1 MTREVGNKNNRDA
14 VLAGIILLLVGTAI
28 IVKQTIEDFPAWVVS
43 WPMILVVIGIFV
55 GMKNAFRGPGW
66 IILIGLGC
74 IFLADKIVPGVN
86 LRRFAL
92 PAVIIS
98 IGLFLI
104 FTKSSQRSRLYK
116 DLGGDSDGDDSDH
129 TSYSRN
135 ASANDEN
142 EILDS
147 VSIFGSTKKV
157 IFSKSFKGGEVVN
170 IFGGAEINCSQADLK
185 GVAKLEIVQVFG
197 GTKIFVPASWTVKSN
212 AASVFGGFEDKRT
225 HHAGPPDPE
234 KVLIIDGTSI
244 FGGIEIKSF

>member
-1 MTREVGNKNNRDA
+1 M
-14 VLAGIILLLVGTAI
+14 LAGLILLLVGTTI
-28 IVKQTIEDFPAWVVS
+28 IIKQTIDDFPGWVVS
-43 WPMILVVIGIFV
+43 WPMILIVVGIFV

-74 IFLADKIVPGVN
+74 IFLADRIVPGVN
-86 LRRFAL
+86 LRRFAF
-92 PAVIIS
+92 PAIIIA

-104 FTKSSQRSRLYK
+104 FAKSSHRSRLYK
-116 DLGGDSDGDDSDH
+116 DLGGDGSGDDPDQNA
-129 TSYSRN
+129 YWRN
-135 ASANDEN
+135 ATPNDEN
-142 EILDS
+142 EVLDS
-147 VSIFGSTKKV
+147 VSIFGNAKKV

-170 IFGGAEINCSQADLK
+170 IFGGAEINCSQADLQ

-197 GTKIFVPASWTVKSN
+197 GSKIIVPASWTVKSN